1 MHRSRPADS
10 RSRVEG
16 TGQTKKSSEPPAR
29 GDRSGVPGRSPS
41 ATPRSSTA
49 EGQALRPLIRG
60 VYLPALLFSVGIGA
74 MTPMVVVSATAL
86 GADGATAALLA
97 ALIPVGH
104 ILADLPAGAVT
115 SRFGER
121 ATMIGSSAVAMV
133 ALAACALAPNLV
145 VLGAGVLVAGG
156 TAAVYGLARQAYL
169 TEVIPP
175 MQRARALSSLG
186 GVGRIG
192 IFVGPFLGAAL
203 VLGRP
208 DPAPSY
214 WLAAGTSLL
223 SALVVWRGAP
233 HETPRHHTPD
243 RPRASTWSVLRD
255 QRAIFLTLGVA
266 VVLVGAMRGA
276 RQTVLP
282 LWTESLGYS
291 PAVTSMIF
299 GIAGA
304 VDMLLFYPAGKIM
317 DRMGRLWIAI
327 PSMLVTGIAM
337 LFLPLTDALV
347 TVGIVAVLLGL
358 GNGIGSGVL
367 MTLAADTAPEH
378 GRPQFLG
385 VWRLYSDAG
394 MATGP
399 LVVSAGA
406 ALGSLAAG
414 IAATG
419 GIGLLA
425 VLALWRWVP
434 RWSVHANRTTRR
446 RAGVG

>member
-1 MHRSRPADS
+1 M
-10 RSRVEG
+10 
-16 TGQTKKSSEPPAR
+16 T
-29 GDRSGVPGRSPS
+29 
-41 ATPRSSTA
+41 
-49 EGQALRPLIRG
+49 ALRPLIRG

-86 GADGATAALLA
+86 GASGATAALLA

-104 ILADLPAGAVT
+104 ILADLPAGALT

-121 ATMIGSSAVAMV
+121 ATMIASSAVAMA
-133 ALAACALAPNLV
+133 ALTACALAPNLV
-145 VLGAGVLVAGG
+145 VLGAGVLIVGA

-214 WLAAGTSLL
+214 WLAVATSLA
-223 SALVVWRGAP
+223 SALVVWRAAP
-233 HETPRHHTPD
+233 HEPSRAPARGHTAD
-243 RPRASTWSVLRD
+243 RPRASIRSVFRD
-255 QRAIFLTLGVA
+255 HRAVFLTLGTA
-266 VVLVGAMRGA
+266 VVLVGSMRGA

-282 LWTESLGYS
+282 LWTESLGYA
-291 PAVTSMIF
+291 PAVTSVVF

-317 DRMGRLWIAI
+317 DRMGRLWIAV
-327 PSMLVTGIAM
+327 PSMLVTGLSM
-337 LFLPLTDALV
+337 LFLPFAETLLTV
-347 TVGIVAVLLGL
+347 SIVAVLLGL

-367 MTLAADTAPEH
+367 MTLAADTSPEH

-394 MATGP
+394 MAAGP

-414 IAATG
+414 IGATG
-419 GIGLLA
+419 GLGLLA

-434 RWSVHANRTTRR
+434 RWSVHANRSTRR
-446 RAGVG
+446 RAGIG